1 MLVFGYEHAETLP
14 DNRGCDHWIQ
24 LLTSNDQFHMGRIYR
39 FSTEKETI
47 LVESLAKMIRE
58 GKMWPSSSSVGSPIY
73 FVPKPNGKRLRLC
86 VNYRHL
92 NDHTKNDKI
101 PLPILD
107 KLSLRL
113 WDCNFIIMVNMKEG
127 FHL

>member
-1 MLVFGYEHAETLP
+1 
-14 DNRGCDHWIQ
+14 
-24 LLTSNDQFHMGRIYR
+24 MGRIYR

-47 LVESLAKMIRE
+47 FVESLAKMIKE

-92 NDHTKNDKI
+92 NDNTKNDKI